1 MMTEPTSIGDINEQS
16 FTHASFLVQIHNVP
30 IMFMHKGAVQNLG
43 EKIGEVKEVETDE
56 DGECIEIFARL
67 RISVDITQP
76 LKNILFIES
85 GGSIS

>member
-30 IMFMHKGAVQNLG
+30 IMFMHKGAVQKLG
-43 EKIGEVKEVETDE
+43 VGEVEEVETDE

-67 RISVDITQP
+67 RISVDITQL

-85 GGSIS
+85 EGSIS